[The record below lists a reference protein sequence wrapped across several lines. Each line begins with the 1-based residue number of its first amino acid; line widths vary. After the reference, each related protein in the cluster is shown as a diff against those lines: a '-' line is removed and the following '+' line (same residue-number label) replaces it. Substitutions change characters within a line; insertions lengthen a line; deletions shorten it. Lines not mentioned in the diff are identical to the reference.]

1 VNAAETWESLAMKLR
16 IGLKPSEKYPKNQRP
31 LEGYLATLQGDVL
44 TGIIER
50 VSQAV
55 LLAKLLLQRS
65 GRR

>member
-1 VNAAETWESLAMKLR
+1 
-16 IGLKPSEKYPKNQRP
+16 
-31 LEGYLATLQGDVL
+31 LATLQGDVL